1 MMEKG
6 SDVTGDIGHLASAS
20 ASSSSDAPPLP
31 SLALGPSNVQEAQGD
46 SWWGTWGQ
54 GWIDKVKEKSASTLE
69 MVKKDLNEFV
79 DVIQGDTSVA
89 INETAEKLDDHVK
102 KSEDKDES
110 CNTLLGG
117 LNTAEIV
124 TQGVKGFSQVLHSM
138 SELMAVQEPDDTN
151 EEFITLSEG
160 SFSLQSYN
168 RKQEK
173 LQILQTDPGTYCN
186 EPEGSFNDWLEVFSL
201 DEHKEDMSDLLTQH
215 PAVRAIYSRLV
226 PNVIS
231 HTTFWQRY
239 YYKVLLLESE
249 ERKREEL
256 LARADKG
263 ANDGNEDDEDGG
275 WGDDDDD
282 DDDDI
287 EVIKSGI
294 VSRSP
299 APEDATEDVNTTPT
313 KVESDKTE
321 LMTDDSS
328 TIKSPPVQSM
338 RDDGHLKEENVNI
351 VKSTQEVEKIRE
363 IETEP
368 NDIINEDV
376 IALETIKDD
385 NEMLK
390 DIKPIDSKTE
400 EENDKINILPVSP
413 LDKDGIKPETSET
426 ASISSWVSIDDD
438 MKVKK
443 VKGDQVVKSETRPL
457 SDGSSSNSS
466 GVLIN
471 KSDADILDDYDDD
484 FDIDLDDVDGD
495 DEEVAKLV
503 QDIKNK
509 SATGDLQDD
518 DDWENWE

>member
-6 SDVTGDIGHLASAS
+6 SDATGDKGNLAST
-20 ASSSSDAPPLP
+20 SSHSNSDAPPL
-31 SLALGPSNVQEAQGD
+31 LSNVQEDQGD

-89 INETAEKLDDHVK
+89 INETAEKLDDQVK
-102 KSEDKDES
+102 KSEDKGES

-117 LNTAEIV
+117 LNTAELV

-173 LQILQTDPGTYCN
+173 LQILQTDPGTYCI

-201 DEHKEDMSDLLTQH
+201 DEHKEDMSDLLTQN

-239 YYKVLLLESE
+239 YYKVFLLESE

-256 LARADKG
+256 YARADKG

-282 DDDDI
+282 DDI

-294 VSRSP
+294 VSTSP
-299 APEDATEDVNTTPT
+299 ALADATDVNKTPT

-321 LMTDDSS
+321 LITDDLN
-328 TIKSPPVQSM
+328 TMKSPPVQSM
-338 RDDGHLKEENVNI
+338 RDDDHLTEANVNI
-351 VKSTQEVEKIRE
+351 VDSTHKETNIQE
-363 IETEP
+363 IETKP
-368 NDIINEDV
+368 NDIVNEGMS
-376 IALETIKDD
+376 AMEEFCETIKDD
-385 NEMLK
+385 NGMLK

-400 EENDKINILPVSP
+400 EENDKKNFLSVNL
-413 LDKDGIKPETSET
+413 LDKDSDKPETSET
-426 ASISSWVSIDDD
+426 ASISSWVSIDDG

-443 VKGDQVVKSETRPL
+443 IKGDQVVKNETRPL

-471 KSDADILDDYDDD
+471 KSDADILDDEDDD

-495 DEEVAKLV
+495 DEELAKLV